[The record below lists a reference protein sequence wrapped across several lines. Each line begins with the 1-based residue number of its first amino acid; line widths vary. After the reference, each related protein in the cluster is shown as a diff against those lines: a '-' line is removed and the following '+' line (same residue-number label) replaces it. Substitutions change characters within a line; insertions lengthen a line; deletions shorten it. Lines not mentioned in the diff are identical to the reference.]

1 MLLQNT
7 DGSLVV
13 RITTLAVYR
22 ALGITNK
29 ASGRPKI
36 KNKVWKRH
44 IIIRMRSKIY
54 NRDCTNRFG

>member
-44 IIIRMRSKIY
+44 IIIRMRSKNI
-54 NRDCTNRFG
+54 